1 MNITIDDLRMMA
13 VAKVCRSFRYRNSIK
28 AMALHRMGVITKGE
42 LHSVMIAE
50 AKAVGV

>member
-1 MNITIDDLRMMA
+1 MSISIDDLRAMI
-13 VAKVCRSFRYRNSIK
+13 VSKVCRSFRYRNSIK
-28 AMALHRMGVITKGE
+28 AKTLYGVGVITKGE